1 MTPWHFTLLGYKLA
15 LAKPVFL
22 ASLAVAV
29 ALGLLA
35 IIVAVRRRARLTAT
49 IHPRFADLLAPGV
62 SVALPTVQ
70 SSLTLG
76 ALLCFGLALAQPQ
89 CGEKA
94 EMVKRRGLDVV
105 VAIDASRSMY
115 ARDVAPSRLERAKL
129 ELTTLLDSL
138 KGDRVAVIS
147 FAGTAFVQCPLTSDY
162 GAAKMFLRAISP
174 EAMPQGGTNIGAALL
189 AARELFDNAERGAKD
204 RVVVL
209 LSDGEDVVG
218 EVSEGIKALQEIN
231 ARVLTVGIGSEA
243 GEPIPVVNAR
253 GDVVGYK
260 KDENGITV
268 VTRLDRAGLVRVAK
282 ETQGEFFFEPKGVAM
297 GDVLAVI
304 DGLQKAEFESRLM
317 MRYGEIFQPFVAL
330 GLVLLLA
337 ASFTLTSARWRR

>member
-15 LAKPVFL
+15 LAQPIFL
-22 ASLAVAV
+22 TSLAVAAAVGLIGIVV
-29 ALGLLA
+29 AA
-35 IIVAVRRRARLTAT
+35 RRKARLAQT
-49 IHPRFADLLAPGV
+49 IHPRYFDLLAPGV

-76 ALLCFGLALAQPQ
+76 ALACFGLALAQPQ

-94 EMVKRRGLDVV
+94 EVVKRRGLDVV

-129 ELTTLLDSL
+129 ELSTLLDTL

-162 GAAKMFLRAISP
+162 AAAKMFLRAISP

-189 AARELFDNAERGAKD
+189 AARELFDSAERGAKD

-209 LSDGEDVVG
+209 LSDGEDMVG
-218 EVSEGIKALQEIN
+218 EVTEGIRALQEIN
-231 ARVLTVGIGSEA
+231 AKVLAVGIGSEA
-243 GEPIPVVNAR
+243 GEPIPVVNAQ

-260 KDENGITV
+260 KDDNGITV
-268 VTRLDRAGLVRVAK
+268 ISRLDRAGLVRVSK
-282 ETQGEFFFEPKGVAM
+282 ETSGDYFYEPKGVAM
-297 GDVLAVI
+297 ADVLRVI

-317 MRYGEIFQPFVAL
+317 MRYGEIFQPFVAA
-330 GLVLLLA
+330 GLLLLLA